1 MKGIGTIL
9 NVSTVLLGSI
19 IGVFLKG
26 GIPERLEK
34 TIMSAVS
41 LAVIIIGLSGTL
53 SEMFTVSEKGV
64 VSANNILLLII
75 SLVIGGIIGEL
86 LDIEDVIKKPVRSL
100 SLGQRMR
107 GEIVASLLHNP
118 KLLFL
123 DEPTIGEL
131 LDIEDKIEKIG
142 VFFKRKVKFLSKN
155 NPKFVDGFVSSSLI
169 FCVGAMAVV
178 GSISDGLTG
187 NYTTLAAKSVLD
199 GTTSLV
205 LSASF
210 GSGVIL
216 SSLTVGVYQG
226 AITLMAGLLKPIMT
240 EVIVSQMSMVGSVL
254 ILGIGINMLFEK
266 KYVKTGNLLPA
277 IFIPVIYNLIL
288 NIF

>member
-86 LDIEDVIKKPVRSL
+86 LDIED
-100 SLGQRMR
+100 
-107 GEIVASLLHNP
+107 
-118 KLLFL
+118 
-123 DEPTIGEL
+123 
-131 LDIEDKIEKIG
+131 KIEKIG
-142 VFFKRKVKFLSKN
+142 EHKVGR
-155 NPKFVDGFVSSSLI
+155 VD
-169 FCVGAMAVV
+169 
-178 GSISDGLTG
+178 
-187 NYTTLAAKSVLD
+187 
-199 GTTSLV
+199 
-205 LSASF
+205 
-210 GSGVIL
+210 
-216 SSLTVGVYQG
+216 
-226 AITLMAGLLKPIMT
+226 
-240 EVIVSQMSMVGSVL
+240 
-254 ILGIGINMLFEK
+254 
-266 KYVKTGNLLPA
+266 
-277 IFIPVIYNLIL
+277 
-288 NIF
+288 

>member
-75 SLVIGGIIGEL
+75 SLVIGGI
-86 LDIEDVIKKPVRSL
+86 
-100 SLGQRMR
+100 
-107 GEIVASLLHNP
+107 
-118 KLLFL
+118 
-123 DEPTIGEL
+123 IGEL

-266 KYVKTGNLLPA
+266 KYV
-277 IFIPVIYNLIL
+277 
-288 NIF
+288 